1 MQNKIGKYPDTVP
14 VALALPFGIIGVT
27 DIYTNLTITES
38 MLFYL
43 VQNFSG
49 MRHPV
54 FCQAQHA
61 QQLRMKCS
69 QTIVC
74 ISKQNTREKI
84 VDETRTPENKLS

>member
-14 VALALPFGIIGVT
+14 VALPFPFGIIGVP
-27 DIYTNLTITES
+27 DIYTNLTITQS
-38 MLFYL
+38 MLLYL

-54 FCQAQHA
+54 FCQAQHM

-69 QTIVC
+69 QTVVC
-74 ISKQNTREKI
+74 ISKQKTGEKI
-84 VDETRTPENKLS
+84 IDETRTRENKLP